1 MQRIEA
7 LDLQHF
13 ERIDGWAKVTGTER
27 YAADITRPG
36 MLYGRMLRS
45 PYPHAIIRSIDTSAA
60 RALPGV
66 HAVLTAA
73 DLPPYILG
81 RSMRDMP
88 ILATGKVRFVGEKV
102 AAVAAETPEV
112 AEEALGLIEVEYD
125 ELPAV
130 FDPLEAMRPG
140 APLVHE
146 PDFVRQHA
154 TPKQVVADYPNSVS
168 APSWGASPAEIKA
181 ALARCA
187 HVFTHTVR
195 TPIQHQAYLEPH
207 GCTVELDERGIAHI
221 WAANKAP
228 FLLLNYLREGMGLR
242 REELELHLMPLGGDF
257 GGKGSFMDIPLAYH
271 LAKAT
276 GRPVRIIMS
285 FTEELLAAN
294 PRHSAVVTITTGFDE
309 SGKIQARH
317 TVSVYNS
324 GAYAAFK
331 PAPDATLP
339 RVMIGGVGAY
349 AEIPVWRVEGHMVY
363 TNTVPC
369 GHMRAPGGA
378 QPIHAMERHLDLCAK
393 AMGIDPL
400 ELRIINAPNRQRETR
415 TGEPGTRPKAREALR
430 AAGEAIGWSHPKPP
444 GVGRGVALVDTTN
457 SPADAY
463 SALLTVERNG
473 EVVFHTP
480 MIEQGSGMLTV
491 FRQMVAE
498 QLGVPEERVRI
509 DQTMEGIEYDRGVG
523 GSRVTRVVG
532 RVIDLLAE
540 RVRARLAEQLAAEFG
555 YEAAQVSHEPG
566 GFRTPDGRFHTLAD
580 VASLTNRGVSE
591 VLRYDLDRYDV
602 IDTYGALAAEVHVD
616 GETGEAHIDRVV
628 TALEVG
634 RVINP
639 VMHQGQIDG
648 GVIQGLGFAL
658 MENLALEEGR
668 VTTANLNEYKL
679 PTARDIPELTT
690 ILLEPDP
697 SLGITPIGEGPN
709 AAISAAIANA
719 IADATGGE
727 FLELPITP
735 EAVREAATRNPANG
749 RL

>member
-1 MQRIEA
+1 MQQPA
-7 LDLQHF
+7 VQDLARF
-13 ERIDGWAKVTGTER
+13 ERLDGREKVTGAAR

-36 MLYGRMLRS
+36 MLSGRILRS
-45 PYPHAIIRSIDTSAA
+45 PHPHARITAIDAAAA

-73 DLPPYILG
+73 DLPPYLLG
-81 RSMRDMP
+81 RAMRDLP
-88 ILATGKVRFVGEKV
+88 ILAQGTVRFVGEKV
-102 AAVAAETPEV
+102 AAVAADSPEI
-112 AEEALGLIEVEYD
+112 AEEVLGLITVDYA

-130 FDPLEAMRPG
+130 FDPLEAMAPG

-146 PDFVRQHA
+146 PAFVRAHK
-154 TPKQVVADYPNSVS
+154 TPRQQVAAYPNSVS
-168 APSWGASPAEIKA
+168 APSWGATVEEVGR
-181 ALARCA
+181 ALGACA
-187 HVFTHTVR
+187 HVYTHTVR
-195 TPIQHQAYLEPH
+195 TPIQHQGYLEPH
-207 GCTVELDERGIAHI
+207 ACLVEFDPQGIAHI

-228 FLLLNYLREGMGLR
+228 FLLLNYLKEGMGLE
-242 REELELHLMPLGGDF
+242 REQLELHLLPLGGDF
-257 GGKGSFMDIPLAYH
+257 GGKGSFMDIPIAYH

-276 GRPVRIIMS
+276 GRPVQIIMS
-285 FTEELLAAN
+285 FTEELMAAN
-294 PRHSAVVTITTGFDE
+294 PRHSAVVTITTGFDA

-317 TVSVYNS
+317 SISVYNS

-339 RVMIGGVGAY
+339 RVLIGGVGAY

-415 TGEPGTRPKAREALR
+415 GGEPGTRPKARDALE
-430 AAGEAIGWSHPKPP
+430 AAGKAIDWASSKPP

-463 SALLTVERNG
+463 SALLSVERNG
-473 EVVFHTP
+473 ELVLHTP

-498 QLGVPEERVRI
+498 QFGLPQAQVRI
-509 DQTMEGIEYDRGVG
+509 EQTMEGIEYDRGVG

-540 RVRARLAEQLAAEFG
+540 RVRGRLSDLLAAEFG
-555 YEAAQVSHEPG
+555 YEGAQISAEPG
-566 GFRTPDGRFHTLAD
+566 GFRTPDGRFHTLAET
-580 VASLTNRGVSE
+580 ASLSARGISE
-591 VLRYDLDRYDV
+591 VLRYELDRYDV
-602 IDTYGALAAEVHVD
+602 IDTYGAVAAEVRVD
-616 GETGEAHIDRVV
+616 DETGEVEIDRVV

-634 RVINP
+634 RVLNP

-648 GVIQGLGFAL
+648 GLIQGLGFVL
-658 MENLALEEGR
+658 MENLALDEGR
-668 VTTANLNEYKL
+668 VTTANLNDYKL
-679 PTARDIPELTT
+679 PTARDIPALTT
-690 ILLEPDP
+690 ILLEPDL

-719 IADATGGE
+719 IADATGADL
-727 FLELPITP
+727 LELPITP
-735 EAVREAATRNPANG
+735 ESLSP
-749 RL
+749 